1 MGLLE
6 ILENILLKKK
16 RERIIELKEIFCKRK
31 DNNYIK
37 KFRTSVVG
45 AEHKNIDGSERQE
58 ALKKLKGGEK
68 VRLIWSPGG
77 SSNKEIVYLVKKSL
91 GKELNLPDC
100 FGRLNDKVAGDVMN
114 WLNQKNIVTSATVV
128 KITGGTRKRPKLG
141 CVLELTTYQTQ
152 TQNRSKTDSN

>member
-16 RERIIELKEIFCKRK
+16 RERIVELKEIFCKRK
-31 DNNYIK
+31 DNNYIE

-45 AEHKNIDGSERQE
+45 AEHKNIDGSDRQD
-58 ALKKLKGGEK
+58 ALKKLKEGEK

-77 SSNKEIVYLVKKSL
+77 SANKEIVYLVKKSI

-100 FGRLNDKVAGDVMN
+100 FGRLNDKVAVNVVD
-114 WLNQKNIVTSATVV
+114 WLNKKNIVTSAKVV

-152 TQNRSKTDSN
+152 AEKTGSD